1 MQVDDRF
8 YQGIVIDNNDE
19 YRRGRV
25 QVRIK
30 GLHDG
35 FENDNIKWAEVIQ
48 PTFMG
53 ILGGTGAC
61 SVLRIGTGVW
71 IRFDKDFD
79 HPIVV
84 GVLVGGTEE
93 HNDLYDTPLPIE
105 NRKGSDWSTEA
116 IPKNCDF
123 RYKTLLKARNH
134 INTVHP
140 GKYLTTTTLET
151 PGGHLIELDDTSN
164 TAAIRITHS
173 SGLSQ
178 ITLNEDG
185 SICIIGHTVNV
196 TSAEMMKLESIGDIS
211 IEAKKNIY
219 IKSGGKTAIE
229 SADDLCI
236 KSDKTA
242 LVETSDNMHIKA
254 GKDASIEA
262 ADSSGNV
269 AIKAGSQVA
278 VEANDKINALAKNEV
293 SINGNNGFITLN
305 DTTDIS
311 SSGGKVNIFGNKCN
325 IDTALNVFDGINVN
339 GLISSNSFMLSKDFI
354 PAMFPAASVT
364 ALTESYDREMSSKVK
379 EINNDL
385 NNIRAIPDD
394 SEEKNIAILNI
405 RNKIKDLDD
414 DWNKKKENIK
424 GAMLKDFISQH
435 IDHFGSINPEDIQL
449 LTESVDNAL
458 RGSGLSITPRTP
470 NGDKKNQEQ
479 SKCNCDWTDPKSW
492 FGIHE
497 IDPFTADRFKNIL
510 NYDIRWPGLKD
521 LFPGVPEFS
530 LLAVVKMVMKIA
542 ANKVIKL
549 LSAFRKLIM
558 RFIQPVIDVINSVI
572 DIINSIPPK
581 IEFKLDLTEM
591 IGAPLFNFPEL
602 PDSSMPNIC
611 CSVNECTCGNCASAV
626 DQWQKDA
633 EKWAEENVSSEPIM
647 PDMSEY
653 TSKLPSGGKKT
664 GSLI

>member
-1 MQVDDRF
+1 MQIEDRF
-8 YQGIVIDNNDE
+8 YKGVVIDNDDE
-19 YRRGRV
+19 FRRGRV
-25 QVRIK
+25 QVRIE
-30 GLHDG
+30 GLHNG
-35 FENDNIKWAEVIQ
+35 YEKDNIKWAEVIQ
-48 PTFMG
+48 PAFMG

-61 SVLRIGTGVW
+61 SVLRIGTAVW
-71 IRFDKDFD
+71 IRFDRDFD
-79 HPIVV
+79 NPIVV

-93 HNDLYDTPLPIE
+93 HNELYDVPLPIE
-105 NRKGSDWSTEA
+105 NRKGSDWGTEA

-123 RYKTLLKARNH
+123 RYGTLLKARNH

-151 PGGHLIELDDTSN
+151 PGGHLIELDDTGS
-164 TAAIRITHS
+164 TSAIRITHS

-269 AIKAGSQVA
+269 AIKAGSQVV

-311 SSGGKVNIFGNKCN
+311 SSGGRVNIFGDKCN
-325 IDTALNVFDGINVN
+325 IDTKLNVFDGINVN
-339 GLISSNSFMLSKDFI
+339 GLISSNSYMLSKDFI
-354 PAMFPAASVT
+354 PSIFPSASVT
-364 ALTESYDREMSSKVK
+364 MLTESYDHEISSKVK
-379 EINNDL
+379 EINNEL
-385 NNIRAIPDD
+385 NNVRVIPDD
-394 SEEKNIAILNI
+394 SEEKNIAINNI

-424 GAMLKDFISQH
+424 NAMLKDFISQH

-449 LTESVDNAL
+449 LTESIDNTL
-458 RGSGLSITPRTP
+458 RGSGLTITPRTP
-470 NGDKKNQEQ
+470 DGNKKNQEK
-479 SKCNCDWTDPKSW
+479 SKCNCDWTDPRSW
-492 FGIHE
+492 FDIQE
-497 IDPFTADRFKNIL
+497 IDPFTAERFKNIL
-510 NYDIRWPGLKD
+510 NYDIKWPGFKD
-521 LFPGVPEFS
+521 LSPGIPQFS
-530 LLAVVKMVMKIA
+530 LLAVVKTVMKIA
-542 ANKVIKL
+542 SVKVIKL
-549 LSAFRKLIM
+549 LSTFRKLIM
-558 RFIQPVIDVINSVI
+558 RFVQPVINAINSAVG
-572 DIINSIPPK
+572 IINSIPPK
-581 IEFKLDLTEM
+581 IDFKLNLTEM
-591 IGAPLFNFPEL
+591 IGTPLFNFPEL

-611 CSVNECTCGNCASAV
+611 CSVNECTCSDCANAV
-626 DQWQKDA
+626 SQWQKDA
-633 EKWAEENVSSEPIM
+633 EKWAEENVSSETIL
-647 PDMSEY
+647 PDTSEY
-653 TSKLPSGGKKT
+653 TSKLPSGGRKQ
-664 GSLI
+664 GHLI